1 MNNILIRIDTPTID
15 HITKAMLFHS
25 GEPFATSTQISKYF
39 GINHKDLLRKIRE
52 FHSFEA
58 MIGGGKLRSQIRVVK
73 GREYPYFE
81 LDADAFTF
89 ICMSVTGKKA
99 EEFKWGFI
107 QAYKLATTE
116 AISVRVASQ
125 TNRLNQEWIE
135 AREHGKDTR
144 KLLQDKI
151 KEFCK
156 YAEIQRGKPYK
167 VCPYYKHITDAIY
180 AYIRIDTPKCGKALR
195 DVYSG
200 DIVEAIEA
208 AELKVIELLD
218 EVVESNGSR
227 KGIKTL
233 ILERLAN
240 G

>member
-1 MNNILIRIDTPTID
+1 MKITSHSINNLTIE

-39 GINHKDLLRKIRE
+39 GINHRDLLRKIRD

-58 MIGGGKLRSQIRVVK
+58 MIGGGKLRSQFRVVK
-73 GREYPYFE
+73 GRKYPYYE

-89 ICMSVTGKKA
+89 ICMSITGEKS

-107 QAYKLATTE
+107 QAYKVATTE

-125 TNRLNQEWIE
+125 TNKLNQKWLE

-144 KLLQDKI
+144 NLLQDKI
-151 KEFCK
+151 KEFCQ
-156 YAEIQRGKPYK
+156 YAELQRGRSYK
-167 VCPYYKHITDAIY
+167 VCPYYKLVTDAIY
-180 AYIRIDTPKCGKALR
+180 AYLGVDVPKCGKSLR

-200 DIVEAIEA
+200 DIVEAIET
-208 AELKVIELLD
+208 AELEVIELLD
-218 EVVESNGSR
+218 EVMATNGSR

-240 G
+240 E